1 LILTRTACLAY
12 KGVVNFTPSS
22 KEAAMCDCTRWS
34 FQRKVDW
41 FRCQFAQHA
50 SLPFSEVL
58 PVQTVTAALKKLC
71 LHCYDSLYNP
81 VTVLWLFLSQVI
93 HPNPTLAATVENFLA
108 WRLAQGMSP
117 CSTDTGGYAHARQ
130 RLPEALLALL
140 VRHTGGAADR
150 AGLAPWRWLG
160 RTVKLF
166 DGSTVSMPDT
176 PANQAAYPQSR
187 AQAAGVGFPLARI
200 GVLFSLAVGT
210 VLDLGIR
217 RWAGKLQSEL
227 SMLRDM
233 IADLD
238 RGDVLL
244 TDRYLCSYMEIA
256 LLRQQG
262 VDFVGR
268 IHAKRHVDFRRGRQ
282 LGRYDHVVR
291 WHKPPRPE
299 WMSYEPYAAI
309 PETLSIREFR
319 YRIVRAGYRT
329 RTITV
334 ATTLLDA
341 ERYCPADIAE
351 LYRLRWDAE
360 INLRS
365 LKTMMH
371 LDVLRCQS
379 PEMVRKEIWAH
390 LLAYNLIRT
399 VIAQAAA
406 KHGKHPR
413 QISFTRAMRTLEA
426 FRPTLARTP
435 SRELAKLYEHLLEAI
450 ASHEI
455 ANRPNRL
462 EPRQRK
468 RRPKPYP
475 LMMKPRL
482 QARKL
487 EAKTR

>member
-1 LILTRTACLAY
+1 M
-12 KGVVNFTPSS
+12 S
-22 KEAAMCDCTRWS
+22 DCSRWS
-34 FQRKVDW
+34 FQRKIDW
-41 FRCQFAQHA
+41 FRRQFAQHA

-58 PVQTVTAALKKLC
+58 PAQVVAAALKTPC
-71 LHCYDSLYNP
+71 VRCYDSLYNP

-93 HPNPTLAATVENFLA
+93 HANPTLAATVENFLA
-108 WRLAQGMSP
+108 WRLGQGMPP
-117 CSTDTGGYAHARQ
+117 CSTETGAYARARQ
-130 RLPEALLALL
+130 RLPEALLGMLT
-140 VRHTGGAADR
+140 RHSGAAAAR
-150 AGLAPWRWLG
+150 GAFECWQWLG

-176 PANQAAYPQSR
+176 PKNQAAYPQSR
-187 AQAAGVGFPLARI
+187 AQAPGVGFPIARI
-200 GVLFSLAVGT
+200 AVLFSLSVGT

-217 RWAGKLQSEL
+217 RWAGKFQSEL
-227 SMLRDM
+227 AMLRDM
-233 IADLD
+233 IATFDA
-238 RGDVLL
+238 GDVLL

-256 LLRQQG
+256 LLQQKS

-268 IHAKRHVDFRRGRQ
+268 IHSRRTVDFRRGKQ
-282 LGRYDHVVR
+282 LGGCDHVVQ
-291 WHKPPRPE
+291 WDKPPRPA
-299 WMSYEPYAAI
+299 WMSREQYAAM
-309 PETLSIREFR
+309 PATLSIREFR
-319 YRIVRAGYRT
+319 HRIVRPGYRP
-329 RTITV
+329 RTIVV

-341 ERYCPADIAE
+341 AQFSVAEIAK

-371 LDVLRCQS
+371 MDVLRCLS

-406 KHGKHPR
+406 QHDKHPR

-426 FRPTLARTP
+426 FRSPLAYTP
-435 SRELAKLYEHLLEAI
+435 SHGLLTLYEHMLLAI

-455 ANRPNRL
+455 ANRPDRL

-468 RRPKPYP
+468 RRPKPYH
-475 LMMKPRL
+475 LMTKPRRL
-482 QARKL
+482 ARKQ
-487 EAKTR
+487 EARTR

>member
-1 LILTRTACLAY
+1 M
-12 KGVVNFTPSS
+12 S
-22 KEAAMCDCTRWS
+22 DCSRWS
-34 FQRKVDW
+34 FQRKIDW

-58 PVQTVTAALKKLC
+58 PAQVVASSLTVLC

-93 HPNPTLAATVENFLA
+93 HANPTLAVTVESFLA
-108 WRLAQGMSP
+108 WRLGQGMPP
-117 CSTDTGGYAHARQ
+117 CSTDTGAYARARQ
-130 RLPEALLALL
+130 RLPEALLAMLT
-140 VRHTGGAADR
+140 RHTGIATDR
-150 AGLAPWRWLG
+150 AALDPWRWLG

-176 PANQAAYPQSR
+176 PKNQAAYPQSR
-187 AQAAGVGFPLARI
+187 SQAPGVGFPLARI
-200 GVLFSLAVGT
+200 GVLFSLSVGT

-217 RWAGKLQSEL
+217 RWAGKFQSEL
-227 SMLRDM
+227 AMLRDM
-233 IADLD
+233 IPTLD
-238 RGDVLL
+238 AGDVLL

-256 LLRQQG
+256 LLQQRG

-268 IHAKRHVDFRRGRQ
+268 MHAQRNVDFRRGEQ
-282 LGRYDHVVR
+282 LGRYDHVVQ
-291 WHKPPRPE
+291 WKKPAQPE
-299 WMSYEPYAAI
+299 WMSGEQYAAI
-309 PETLSIREFR
+309 PATLSLREFR
-319 YRIVRAGYRT
+319 CQIVRPGYRV
-329 RTITV
+329 RTIIV
-334 ATTLLDA
+334 ATTLRSD
-341 ERYCPADIAE
+341 EQYSVADISE
-351 LYRLRWDAE
+351 LYRLRGDAE

-371 LDVLRCQS
+371 MDVLRCQS

-406 KHGKHPR
+406 KHDKHPR

-426 FRPTLARTP
+426 FRSPIAHAPRQQLAM
-435 SRELAKLYEHLLEAI
+435 LYEHMLQAI
-450 ASHEI
+450 AYHEI

-468 RRPKPYP
+468 RRPKPYA
-475 LMMKPRL
+475 LMTKPRP
-482 QARKL
+482 QARKQ

>member
-1 LILTRTACLAY
+1 M
-12 KGVVNFTPSS
+12 S
-22 KEAAMCDCTRWS
+22 DCSRWS
-34 FQRKVDW
+34 FQRKIDW

-58 PVQTVTAALKKLC
+58 PAQVVGSALATLC
-71 LHCYDSLYNP
+71 LHSYDSLYNP
-81 VTVLWLFLSQVI
+81 VTVLYLFLSQVI
-93 HPNPTLAATVENFLA
+93 HPNPTLATTVESFLA
-108 WRLAQGMSP
+108 WRLGQGMSP
-117 CSTDTGGYAHARQ
+117 CSTDTGGYARARQ
-130 RLPEALLALL
+130 RLPEALLSLL
-140 VRHTGGAADR
+140 TRHTGKAADQ
-150 AGLAPWRWLG
+150 AALSPWRWLG

-176 PANQAAYPQSR
+176 AKNQAAYPQSR
-187 AQAAGVGFPLARI
+187 AQAPGVGFPLARI
-200 GVLFSLAVGT
+200 GVLFSLSVGT

-217 RWAGKLQSEL
+217 RWAGKFQSEL
-227 SMLRDM
+227 AMLRDM
-233 IADLD
+233 IAALD
-238 RGDVLL
+238 PGDVLL

-256 LLRQQG
+256 LLQAQG

-268 IHAKRHVDFRRGRQ
+268 MHAQRKIDFRRGTQ
-282 LGRYDHVVR
+282 LGRYDHVVA
-291 WHKPPRPE
+291 WSKPPRPE
-299 WMSYEPYAAI
+299 WMTDQQYAAI
-309 PETLSIREFR
+309 PATLSIREFR
-319 YRIVRAGYRT
+319 YQIVRPGYRP
-329 RTITV
+329 RTIVV
-334 ATTLLDA
+334 ATTLLSDQQYSVA
-341 ERYCPADIAE
+341 EIAG

-371 LDVLRCQS
+371 MDVLRGQS

-426 FRPTLARTP
+426 FRSPLAHTA
-435 SRELAKLYEHLLEAI
+435 SGQLAVLYEHMLEAI

-468 RRPKPYP
+468 RRPKPYD
-475 LMMKPRL
+475 LMTKPRP
-482 QARKL
+482 QARKQ